1 MGSQKDI
8 THNIKSPF
16 KFLDAYD
23 KEDKEIFFGREAETD
38 ELYDRVFETD
48 LILLY
53 GASGTGK
60 TSLINCGLGNK
71 FDGADW
77 MPMFIRRGDNLIHS
91 LNHEIHEASVRKLPV
106 DLKLSKRIRSLYLD
120 YFKPLYLIFDQF
132 EELFILG
139 SKEEQDDFFK
149 EIKKLLDSG
158 LQCKVL
164 ISMREEYIA
173 FLSDFEKII
182 PELFDNRQRIEKMST
197 VMIRDVIAS
206 TAAAFTN
213 QGHRIDIVEE
223 EKTLDMIVENL
234 MDKRKGI
241 DLANL
246 QVYLDRL
253 YRKDVVRR
261 ENGRDYTLIDP
272 ALVVA
277 TGELEDVLSEFLDE
291 QVEVIEEELAEQ
303 GAKKKGIPMDVLFA
317 LVTDNGTKQSMTVAL
332 IKENLMKRKEIA
344 GEYIDYC
351 IERFKQMRILR
362 ELSEK

>member
-1 MGSQKDI
+1 MGTEKKSID
-8 THNIKSPF
+8 TIKSPF

-91 LNHEIHEASVRKLPV
+91 LNYEIQEASVRKMPV
-106 DLKLSKRIRSLYLD
+106 DVKLSKRIRSLYLD

-139 SKEEQDDFFK
+139 TKEEQDEFFK
-149 EIKKLLDSG
+149 EIKILLDSG

-182 PELFDNRQRIEKMST
+182 PELFDNRQRIEKMNT
-197 VMIRDVIAS
+197 AMIREVIAN
-206 TAAAFTN
+206 TTIAFTE
-213 QGHRIDIVEE
+213 QGYRMDIVDE
-223 EKTLDMIVENL
+223 EKTMDMIIENL

-253 YRKDVVRR
+253 YRKDVERR
-261 ENGRDYTLIDP
+261 KETRDYILIDP
-272 ALVVA
+272 GLVRK
-277 TGELEDVLSEFLDE
+277 TGELEDVLAEFLDE
-291 QVEVIEEELAEQ
+291 QVEVIEEELEEK
-303 GAKKKGIPMDVLFA
+303 GVKKKGIPMDVLFA
-317 LVTDNGTKQSMTVAL
+317 LVTDNGTKKSMTVTL
-332 IKENLMKRKEIA
+332 IKESLMKRKKIG

>member
-1 MGSQKDI
+1 MVHQ
-8 THNIKSPF
+8 
-16 KFLDAYD
+16 A
-23 KEDKEIFFGREAETD
+23 
-38 ELYDRVFETD
+38 
-48 LILLY
+48 
-53 GASGTGK
+53 GTGK

-91 LNHEIHEASVRKLPV
+91 LNHEILESSVRKLPV
-106 DLKLSKRIRSLYLD
+106 DVKLSKRIRSLYLD

-139 SKEEQDDFFK
+139 TKEEQDDFFK

-197 VMIRDVIAS
+197 IMIREVIAN
-206 TAAAFTN
+206 TAVAFTK
-213 QGHRIDIVEE
+213 QGHRIDVVDE
-223 EKTLDMIVENL
+223 EKTLDMIIENL

-253 YRKDVVRR
+253 YRKDVVRNNNTR
-261 ENGRDYTLIDP
+261 NYTLIDP
-272 ALVVA
+272 ELVKE
-277 TGELEDVLSEFLDE
+277 TGELEDVLSDFLDE
-291 QVEVIEEELAEQ
+291 QVEVIEEELVEK
-303 GAKKKGIPMDVLFA
+303 GVTKKGIPMDVLFA
-317 LVTDNGTKQSMTVAL
+317 LVTDNGTKQSMTVKL
-332 IKENLMKRKEIA
+332 IKDNLMKRKKIV
-344 GEYIDYC
+344 GEHIDYC